1 MCDEGLPYKN
11 KDKDQKLEE
20 QVGLKVLKWIRI
32 EAETNGNDKGKGK
45 QRQRHRERQIQGQ
58 INGKPIRR
66 AGGGIGSCVTR
77 IRMSWPNFKPTQ
89 YNGSCTASQVTS
101 AMIRHGIYPKF
112 YTAGFSGQKFY
123 TVNFT

>member
-1 MCDEGLPYKN
+1 MCDEGLPHKN

-45 QRQRHRERQIQGQ
+45 QRQRHREPRIQGQ

-77 IRMSWPNFKPTQ
+77 IRISWPKFKPTQ
-89 YNGSCTASQVTS
+89 WQL
-101 AMIRHGIYPKF
+101 
-112 YTAGFSGQKFY
+112 
-123 TVNFT
+123 